1 MENLANVVAA
11 LHLAYFLSIVGGF
24 IGILAGY

>member
-1 MENLANVVAA
+1 MENLAIFVSGAA
-11 LHLAYFLSIVGGF
+11 SGVFLSIVGGF